1 MALDKLGYKGA
12 NQGTTKIDVAI
23 NENGYIA
30 TSAQTAA
37 GVKSIRIN
45 KVSAENSKMDN
56 NAVAAFFIGMIG
68 GRFDTNTNTMSVT
81 WESDPLVNE

>member
-12 NQGTTKIDVAI
+12 NQGTTKIPVAI

-30 TSAQTAA
+30 TSSQTAT
-37 GVKSIRIN
+37 GVKNISIN
-45 KVSAENSKMDN
+45 KVAAENSKMDN
-56 NAVAAFFIGMIG
+56 NAVALFFVGMIG
-68 GRFDTNTNTMSVT
+68 GRFDSNNTMSVT